1 MITTDQQSQLRTAL
15 DAAFREFKEALLS
28 IDKNRINEVP
38 FEGSWTPA
46 QVADH
51 ILLAT
56 DGLPDGNT
64 SAADRPADA
73 MLPAIRPWWE
83 DFSKKFRAAE
93 PLQPENRERS
103 REELISE
110 LDRVHQKDLRILDE
124 KDLTEIC
131 LDFAL
136 PTIGYLTRFE
146 WLWFVETHL
155 RRHSHQLRNI
165 REALATRA

>member
-1 MITTDQQSQLRTAL
+1 MITADQQSQLRTAL

-56 DGLPDGNT
+56 DGLPDGTT